1 MATKR
6 ITVSVPAEV
15 ATRIKRAAGRGH
27 SVSEWVTNSVI
38 RTLDEEDLLRRF
50 LEFCDGVKA
59 THAQEKQAKASF
71 DRITQ
76 HKKSAAAKGGRERG
90 KTAA

>member
-15 ATRIKRAAGRGH
+15 ATRIKRAAGRSH
-27 SVSEWVTNSVI
+27 SVSEWVTNAVT
-38 RTLDEEDLLRRF
+38 RTLEEEDLRRRF

-59 THAQEKQAKASF
+59 SNSEEKRAKQSF
-71 DRITQ
+71 DRIAQRTRR
-76 HKKSAAAKGGRERG
+76 SRG
-90 KTAA
+90 TTAA